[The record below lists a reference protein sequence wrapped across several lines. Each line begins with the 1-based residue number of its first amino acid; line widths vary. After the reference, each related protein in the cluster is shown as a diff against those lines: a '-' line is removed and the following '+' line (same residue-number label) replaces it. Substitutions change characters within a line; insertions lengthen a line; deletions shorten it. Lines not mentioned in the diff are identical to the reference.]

1 MFMGLVFMRSF
12 ALQNRILIKKYLSNL
27 FAVKKAGNLNI
38 SLRNVMEFS
47 FNVYKIIDLCQFK
60 YIPSFKLQNQI
71 QNLGVNI
78 QLYEGIA
85 KICKKLK

>member
-47 FNVYKIIDLCQFK
+47 FDVYKIIDLCQFK
-60 YIPSFKLQNQI
+60 YIVSNFKT
-71 QNLGVNI
+71 
-78 QLYEGIA
+78 
-85 KICKKLK
+85 KSKL

>member
-38 SLRNVMEFS
+38 SLSSVMEFS
-47 FNVYKIIDLCQFK
+47 FNVFK
-60 YIPSFKLQNQI
+60 QKLRVFRNANNQ
-71 QNLGVNI
+71 
-78 QLYEGIA
+78 GISVQA
-85 KICKKLK
+85 SLWACKTDINPYA